1 MIFTAFFRAI
11 GDLFEGHSI
20 KVLAKGVGLALAML
34 IAAYIVVAKLVGFL
48 VPDTL
53 TLPFIGPVTWV
64 EDLASWGSVLL
75 MMVLSVFLMA
85 PVASAFIGLFIEEVA
100 DAVEDRHYPNLPA
113 LTDKPLSQTISE
125 SIKFFGVVL
134 GANLIALA
142 LMVIPLFWPFAPFI
156 FTGVNG
162 YLLGREY
169 FQMVALRRMNP
180 PEAKALF
187 ERHKLT
193 IVTAG
198 VLMAIPLAV
207 PVVNLVVPVLGA
219 ASFTHLY
226 HQIVRRR

>member
-20 KVLAKGVGLALAML
+20 KVLAKGVGLALALL

-169 FQMVALRRMNP
+169 FQMAALRRMDREDAQRLYQANRW
-180 PEAKALF
+180 L
-187 ERHKLT
+187 
-193 IVTAG
+193 IWTAG
-198 VLMAIPLAV
+198 ALMAVPLAI
-207 PVVNLVVPVLGA
+207 PVFNILVPVLGA
-219 ASFTHLY
+219 ATFTHLF
-226 HQIVRRR
+226 HRIRQTR